1 MCDVLVLLLTVYVWC
16 VVSAI
21 NAENGEANKVRN
33 VVNSE
38 IGAVP
43 AVARFYK
50 VQALQLH
57 NVIMC
62 CITVNEHDNIM
73 NYDDDDDDIID
84 KNCSLPPLNDVL
96 TLLHIENSKKL

>member
-1 MCDVLVLLLTVYVWC
+1 M
-16 VVSAI
+16 
-21 NAENGEANKVRN
+21 RN

-62 CITVNEHDNIM
+62 CITVGEHDNIM
-73 NYDDDDDDIID
+73 NYD
-84 KNCSLPPLNDVL
+84 NDNDGDL
-96 TLLHIENSKKL
+96 TLLHIENSKAL